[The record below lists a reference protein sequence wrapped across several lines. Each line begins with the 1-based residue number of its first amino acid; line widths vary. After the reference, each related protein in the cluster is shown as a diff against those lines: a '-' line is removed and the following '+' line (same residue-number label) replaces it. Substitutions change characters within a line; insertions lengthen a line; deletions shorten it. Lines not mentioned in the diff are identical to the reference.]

1 MPFGTRYRQ
10 LVPCGTY
17 MLRKVLPVTQNS
29 DTENRESNQYFA
41 CAGVIPSRYFICK
54 VCNGETDD
62 AIKIRVRAGD
72 GLERHNL
79 LESTAAI
86 EWLEH
91 STPRFLGADGLII
104 KSISWNDA
112 QSIHLVDCLI
122 AGASGDRA
130 NKPARNQFRYVG
142 ADGSG
147 VREESRAVPTKGAG
161 TASVPDDVDRLD
173 FLASSARL
181 GRETSDPLQNLDA
194 AVRKDAFELLG
205 GDSALG
211 RTIMSEEDLVEAI
224 VTGFPAD
231 VLVRLRDAGYPY
243 TVLDQVV
250 APRRTLMR
258 RKSTQQRLTRSESDA
273 AWRLAHVLSMAT
285 RVFDGRKAALAWLS
299 RTKGAFRGRTPIELL
314 ETSVGTSHVERILR
328 TLDWGDVA

>member
-1 MPFGTRYRQ
+1 MMQ
-10 LVPCGTY
+10 
-17 MLRKVLPVTQNS
+17 KS
-29 DTENRESNQYFA
+29 DTDNPESNLYSA
-41 CAGVIPSRYFICK
+41 CAGIKPSRYFLCK
-54 VCNGETDD
+54 VCNGEMEE
-62 AIKIRVRAGD
+62 AINIRVRAGD
-72 GLERHNL
+72 ALERHNL

-91 STPRFLGADGLII
+91 SAPRFAGCAGASGITI
-104 KSISWNDA
+104 KSMLWNDA
-112 QSIHLVDCLI
+112 QSPYLVDCLI
-122 AGASGDRA
+122 TGASGDHA
-130 NKPARNQFRYVG
+130 NKPTSNQFGYIGV
-142 ADGSG
+142 DGSI
-147 VREESRAVPTKGAG
+147 VREESREVPNNDAG
-161 TASVPDDVDRLD
+161 TVSVPDDVDRLN
-173 FLASSARL
+173 FLAKSARH
-181 GRETSDPLQNLDA
+181 GREFSDPLQDLDA

-258 RKSTQQRLTRSESDA
+258 RKSAQQRLTRSESDA